1 MSETVAKL
9 TADPARA
16 AATQG
21 AQVILD
27 PKSDAAIGAKGGA
40 AANMQYNTDFRDQA
54 LEAAGF
60 DPSGPSAQLTDRPP
74 DAPPVDNVIPRSE
87 LAPVNIDVPAVT
99 QSGTTLS
106 CTMGN
111 WTGEPTSYSY
121 QWQLNGTDAGT
132 NAATYDVKPGDVGE
146 TATCIVTATNA
157 IGSTTAPPS
166 NAVVVA

>member
-1 MSETVAKL
+1 MPVVTRL
-9 TADPARA
+9 TADPMRVAV
-16 AATQG
+16 TQG

-27 PKSDAAIGAKGGA
+27 PKSDAAIGARGGA
-40 AANMQYNTDFRDQA
+40 GADLQYNTDFRDQA
-54 LEAAGF
+54 LVAAGF
-60 DPSGPSAQLTDRPP
+60 DPASPSAELTDRPA